1 MPVGY
6 AGQRLPKRSRSTTAH
21 IGGIKV
27 VCISVCHEVGNLVLL
42 VGEVGVD
49 VADGVVL
56 AVLLVHHVLS
66 IRVYRGCIPGEG
78 LYDVV
83 VAVETWFFAL
93 VRIGAGLK
101 ECIY

>member
-1 MPVGY
+1 M
-6 AGQRLPKRSRSTTAH
+6 
-21 IGGIKV
+21 
-27 VCISVCHEVGNLVLL
+27 VLL

-56 AVLLVHHVLS
+56 AVLLVDHVLS
-66 IRVYRGCIPGEG
+66 VRVYRGCVPGER

-93 VRIGAGLK
+93 VGVSAGLE
-101 ECIY
+101 ECVY